1 MTTPMAL
8 DVKWLANKTADVVE
22 DRGLWKRE
30 MCRDPDDPRSPV
42 CVLGA
47 ACVALTG
54 RPDMAPED
62 DASWLLLDG
71 LRRAL
76 EPHTGPVRVGD
87 WNDNE
92 YVTTNRVVAVLR
104 KIGEGG

>member
-1 MTTPMAL
+1 MTTPRAL
-8 DVKWLANKTADVVE
+8 DVQWLANKTADVIAA
-22 DRGLWKRE
+22 RGLWKGE
-30 MCRDPDDPRSPV
+30 MCKDPADLWAPV
-42 CVLGA
+42 CVLGG

-62 DASWLLLDG
+62 DASWVLLDG
-71 LRRAL
+71 LVKAL

-92 YVTTNRVVAVLR
+92 YVTTRRVVDVLR
-104 KIGEGG
+104 KIGAGK